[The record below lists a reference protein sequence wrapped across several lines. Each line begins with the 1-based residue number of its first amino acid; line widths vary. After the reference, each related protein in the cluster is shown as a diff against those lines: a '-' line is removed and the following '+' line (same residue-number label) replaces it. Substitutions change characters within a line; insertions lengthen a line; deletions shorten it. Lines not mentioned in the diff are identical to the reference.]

1 MRTVLKRPLIL
12 VALGCLCLSGC
23 TYEQSDGEHF
33 AAGFSWWFTLSI
45 FLGAVVSAIVGWK
58 IREKTEAAGWI
69 MMLFSIVAGLF
80 VAPSLALNGT
90 VIDGRGFR
98 MRGGL
103 LGMTYHQ
110 AAYVD
115 TRSIKHTYFIH
126 PRRRRDIVK
135 FYLDCVMADGSKQSI
150 ELSSVGAEEAGKIF
164 ARLAKAK
171 GIMVTDE
178 TEKAPISD

>member
-1 MRTVLKRPLIL
+1 MHTFVRARLLLLVLI
-12 VALGCLCLSGC
+12 CLCFSGC
-23 TYEQSDGEHF
+23 TYEQAEGEHF
-33 AAGFSWWFTLSI
+33 AAGFSWWFTLSLFI
-45 FLGAVVSAIVGWK
+45 GAVVTAIVGWK

-69 MMLFSIVAGLF
+69 MMLFSVVVGLF

-90 VIDGRGFR
+90 VIDDNGFR

-110 AAYVD
+110 ATYTD

-126 PRRRRDIVK
+126 PSKRRDIIK
-135 FYLDCVMADGSKQSI
+135 FYLDCVMADGAKQSI
-150 ELSSVGAEEAGKIF
+150 ELSSVGAEEAGRIF
-164 ARLAKAK
+164 ARIAAAK

-178 TEKAPISD
+178 TEKAPHAF